1 MAIGE
6 TFSSSTVFLKICL
19 VLTPLQTLLYL
30 IGFSSYHWVTR
41 IISINPYE
49 ATGIIL
55 GTLRT
60 TQGLWG
66 GCIQDECSTADI
78 EDASEILHVTRLFA
92 TLALIGFVVTTV
104 GVFVCLFVTHLS
116 QRRILHILT
125 LMVATVTGVSVLIA
139 VLIYGS
145 QYNNPETIRITVSV
159 DLDWSFGL
167 CVAALV
173 LDIIT
178 TILLVLN
185 VVKKPRQ

>member
-19 VLTPLQTLLYL
+19 VLTPLQTILYL

-49 ATGIIL
+49 TTGIIL

-66 GCIQDECSTADI
+66 GCIQDECK
-78 EDASEILHVTRLFA
+78 ILHVTRLFA

-104 GVFVCLFVTHLS
+104 GVFVCLFVTQLS

-125 LMVATVTGVSVLIA
+125 LMVAAVTGVSVLIA

>member
-49 ATGIIL
+49 TTGIIL

-78 EDASEILHVTRLFA
+78 EDASGKNFPVSKVIKKIVT
-92 TLALIGFVVTTV
+92 
-104 GVFVCLFVTHLS
+104 
-116 QRRILHILT
+116 
-125 LMVATVTGVSVLIA
+125 
-139 VLIYGS
+139 
-145 QYNNPETIRITVSV
+145 
-159 DLDWSFGL
+159 
-167 CVAALV
+167 
-173 LDIIT
+173 
-178 TILLVLN
+178 
-185 VVKKPRQ
+185 

>member
-19 VLTPLQTLLYL
+19 VLTPLQTILYL

-49 ATGIIL
+49 TTGIIL

-104 GVFVCLFVTHLS
+104 GVFVCLFVTQLS

-125 LMVATVTGVSVLIA
+125 LMVAAVTGVSVLIA

>member
-125 LMVATVTGVSVLIA
+125 LMVAAVTGVSVLIA

-145 QYNNPETIRITVSV
+145 HYNNPETIRITVSV